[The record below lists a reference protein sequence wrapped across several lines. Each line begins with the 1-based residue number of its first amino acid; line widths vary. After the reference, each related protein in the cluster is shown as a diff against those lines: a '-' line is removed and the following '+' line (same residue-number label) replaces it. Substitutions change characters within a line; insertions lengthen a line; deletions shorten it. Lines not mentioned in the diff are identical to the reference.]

1 MNDDQIEALL
11 GRYRPIT
18 NVPPLA
24 RAPRTWPWAVAAAA
38 LLVFTLGS
46 NLLVVSSPAQ
56 PDEDAREQALAA
68 QLGGGHEADV
78 MAAWLVRTEDRAGS
92 APAWIHA
99 GLPR

>member
-1 MNDDQIEALL
+1 VNDDQIEALL

-46 NLLVVSSPAQ
+46 NLLVSSPAR
-56 PDEDAREQALAA
+56 PDEDARERALAA
-68 QLGGGHEADV
+68 RLGGGLDADV
-78 MAAWLVRTEDRAGS
+78 MAAWLVRTEGRAGGS
-92 APAWIHA
+92 PAWMRA
-99 GLPR
+99 EVPQ